1 MWMPI
6 AMGLELTVEEDAQF
20 ILLEMPLL
28 ANVEVGEGLLH
39 VVDLQLRD
47 EGAVVD
53 VRLLTLALCV
63 FGASQ
68 DRGLTASTSSS
79 HVFI

>member
-6 AMGLELTVEEDAQF
+6 AMGLGLTVEEDAQL
-20 ILLEMPLL
+20 ILLEVPLL

-39 VVDLQLRD
+39 VVDLQLGD
-47 EGAVVD
+47 ESAVVD
-53 VRLLTLALCV
+53 VRLLTLTLCV
-63 FGASQ
+63 LGASQ
-68 DRGLTASTSSS
+68 DGGLTASTSSS